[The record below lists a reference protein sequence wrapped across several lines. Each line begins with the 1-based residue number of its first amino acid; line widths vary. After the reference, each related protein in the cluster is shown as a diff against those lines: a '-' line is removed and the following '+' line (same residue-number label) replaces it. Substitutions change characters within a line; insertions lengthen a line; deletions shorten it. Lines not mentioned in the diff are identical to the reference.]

1 MAKNRKIVLLV
12 TKEGPHREELKPG
25 LERDGYDV
33 EFAAEFEGAQKVMGT
48 LKPFVMVHDWEI
60 GDPAPSQSFQQR
72 IAKIAAFSAT
82 IKILLVKE
90 SSPTILATASD
101 CNVARI
107 VTHANAR
114 LNLASEIQ
122 MVAAAESNTAD
133 IQKTVRELQ
142 LHGKDYSQEE
152 IDDLVEDAYRQFSH
166 DPVVKLEFANLQ
178 FRQEDF
184 EKSKSMAEEILRKDP
199 HNVRCMNLISRV
211 LMKQGDLNGAIEY
224 LENANGLSP
233 KNTERLSLL
242 GKAFFTKGD
251 LPKAERYFEE
261 VLELEPDSDSAAK
274 SLGEVKL
281 SQGDIN
287 GAFDI
292 VKNSLSEEEAA
303 SFFNNTGVIAVKNGK
318 FDEAVSLYES
328 ALDALSSDKYRPPIL
343 FNLALAYR
351 KKNNLTKAL
360 KCLNRALKFDTSYL
374 KAVKQKREIERL
386 MKKKA

>member
-1 MAKNRKIVLLV
+1 
-12 TKEGPHREELKPG
+12 
-25 LERDGYDV
+25 
-33 EFAAEFEGAQKVMGT
+33 
-48 LKPFVMVHDWEI
+48 
-60 GDPAPSQSFQQR
+60 
-72 IAKIAAFSAT
+72 
-82 IKILLVKE
+82 
-90 SSPTILATASD
+90 
-101 CNVARI
+101 
-107 VTHANAR
+107 
-114 LNLASEIQ
+114 